1 MALKLKLTADEHK
14 GLDEGIK
21 GLYEEKDGFFVLS
34 VDGIEDTSGLKSA
47 LEKERKAR
55 SDYEKAVKAYQGLG
69 KSPEEITALMGELQ
83 KIKESGM
90 SEAEKIKAENAAL
103 KAAKDAAENEV
114 RALKTGSLKASLL
127 AAAGLPLELAGRV
140 QGSTEE
146 EIKAD
151 IEEVKKLFKPAPVG
165 SASNPG
171 APKDES
177 DDARGRRMAEERQKA
192 KEAPKGGLDPWGAQ
206 KG

>member
-1 MALKLKLTADEHK
+1 MIAKRKFDLQFFADEPTDNGDGGK
-14 GLDEGIK
+14 PDNKPDKTFTQSDVDRLVKDRLDRERKKYADYEDLKKAKDELDE
-21 GLYEEKDGFFVLS
+21 
-34 VDGIEDTSGLKSA
+34 LKRGGMSE
-47 LEKERKAR
+47 LEKERQ
-55 SDYEKAVKAYQGLG
+55 EK
-69 KSPEEITALMGELQ
+69 EL
-83 KIKESGM
+83 
-90 SEAEKIKAENAAL
+90 L
-103 KAAKDAAENEV
+103 KAAKEAAENEV

-127 AAAGLPLELAGRV
+127 TAAGLPLELAGRV

-151 IEEVKKLFKPAPVG
+151 IEEVKKLFKPASVG